1 MFIEFFFLIKIAAN
15 TFSLKR
21 NKKMENQGIDPSASR
36 MKSGHS
42 TIWANPPARKTS
54 VNN

>member
-1 MFIEFFFLIKIAAN
+1 MFIEFFFLIKVAAN

-21 NKKMENQGIDPSASR
+21 NKKWRTWVSIPVPPAC
-36 MKSGHS
+36 K
-42 TIWANPPARKTS
+42 ANPPARKTS